1 MSRVDTL
8 STRDNLFPRGG
19 PAPYVGNHCCKLNGS
34 SMFIVRLFGD
44 KVTEVFSTSELA
56 QRSVQWVHVSG
67 SSCSRQSLIHSASLL
82 LWPPPLSLSLL
93 SLSSS
98 LSPSLFFQ
106 TLLQHPQHL
115 SWAGAPHWV
124 TDGDTHALT
133 LSHWLSLHTH
143 TLTHS
148 LVYAHKWSLLRYP
161 IRRSGFSKR
170 IPSASSP
177 RDGKCSVR
185 VPERTER
192 RSRVSLTGEC
202 CWKSAA
208 ISSLSRTGIS

>member
-8 STRDNLFPRGG
+8 STWDNLFPRGG

-82 LWPPPLSLSLL
+82 LCPPPL

-98 LSPSLFFQ
+98 LSPPLSLPLSFFRLCCSTLSTSVEQEHRTESQTETRTHSHSVTDSLF
-106 TLLQHPQHL
+106 T
-115 SWAGAPHWV
+115 
-124 TDGDTHALT
+124 
-133 LSHWLSLHTH
+133 HTH
-143 TLTHS
+143 SHTHS
-148 LVYAHKWSLLRYP
+148 CTHTSEASCGIPYGAAA
-161 IRRSGFSKR
+161 F
-170 IPSASSP
+170 PSAYQVRP
-177 RDGKCSVR
+177 RRGM
-185 VPERTER
+185 
-192 RSRVSLTGEC
+192 G
-202 CWKSAA
+202 SAA
-208 ISSLSRTGIS
+208 SGCQSAQSGVVESH